1 MSAEISL
8 QFLQH
13 SGAFCVEN
21 PLRRIRI
28 HRVAVRECFE
38 FKEGIWVWSS
48 F

>member
-1 MSAEISL
+1 MNAEISL
-8 QFLQH
+8 QFLQQ
-13 SGAFCVEN
+13 SGAFRVEN